1 MKILLF
7 ALFGLSFLQG
17 YSQIDSALIKRI
29 KALDTADIVKS
40 DTVAVPNDSFS
51 KKVRELRSEQKGLTL
66 ETILKMKIA
75 EEQQKDTT
83 HSKEYYQK
91 LVDEITTGR
100 TSKLLENSVINIYR
114 RTFTEK
120 ELDELI
126 AFYKTSAGQKMNTEY
141 LLLLVQSVKDA
152 EQLLK
157 IAAKQ
162 LDQKTVK

>member
-1 MKILLF
+1 MRPVLFLL
-7 ALFGLSFLQG
+7 ALFICCHC

-29 KALDTADIVKS
+29 KALDTADLVRN
-40 DTVAVPNDSFS
+40 DTMAVANDSFS
-51 KKVRELRSEQKGLTL
+51 KKVRELRSDQKGLTL
-66 ETILKMKIA
+66 EAILRLKIA

-83 HSKEYYQK
+83 HSKEFYHK
-91 LVDEITTGR
+91 LVDEVTTGK

-141 LLLLVQSVKDA
+141 LLVLVQSVKDA

-157 IAAKQ
+157 LAAKNLQ
-162 LDQKTVK
+162 

>member
-1 MKILLF
+1 MRHVLFLL
-7 ALFGLSFLQG
+7 ALLICD
-17 YSQIDSALIKRI
+17 YCNSQIDSILIKRI
-29 KALDTADIVKS
+29 KALDTADIVKA

-66 ETILKMKIA
+66 ETILRLKIA

-91 LVDEITTGR
+91 LIDEVTTGK

-114 RTFTEK
+114 RTFSEK

-126 AFYKTSAGQKMNTEY
+126 AFYKTSAGQKMSTEY
-141 LLLLVQSVKDA
+141 LLVLVQSVKDA

-157 IAAKQ
+157 LAAKNLQ
-162 LDQKTVK
+162 

>member
-1 MKILLF
+1 MKGVLF
-7 ALFGLSFLQG
+7 FLTVFVCG
-17 YSQIDSALIKRI
+17 HSYSQIDSTLIKRI
-29 KALDTADIVKS
+29 KALDTADLVKT
-40 DTVAVPNDSFS
+40 DTVAVANDSFA

-66 ETILKMKIA
+66 ETILKIKIS
-75 EEQQKDTT
+75 EEEQKDTT

-91 LVDEITTGR
+91 LVAEITTGR
-100 TSKLLENSVINIYR
+100 TSKLLEYSVINIYR

-141 LLLLVQSVKDA
+141 LLVLVQSVKDA

-157 IAAKQ
+157 LAAKN
-162 LDQKTVK
+162 LK

>member
-1 MKILLF
+1 MKFLVF
-7 ALFGLSFLQG
+7 ALLGLSSLHG
-17 YSQIDSALIKRI
+17 HAQIDSVLIKRI
-29 KALDTADIVKS
+29 KALDTADIVKT

-66 ETILKMKIA
+66 ETILKIKIA

-83 HSKEYYQK
+83 LSKQYYQK
-91 LVDEITTGR
+91 LVEEVTTGKTR
-100 TSKLLENSVINIYR
+100 KLLENSVINIYR

-157 IAAKQ
+157 LA
-162 LDQKTVK
+162 VKNLK

>member
-1 MKILLF
+1 MRLLF
-7 ALFGLSFLQG
+7 FALLGLSFLHG
-17 YSQIDSALIKRI
+17 HAQIDSALIKRI
-29 KALDTADIVKS
+29 KALDTADMVKT

-66 ETILKMKIA
+66 ETILRLKIA
-75 EEQQKDTT
+75 EEQQKDTA
-83 HSKEYYQK
+83 HSKEFYQK
-91 LVDEITTGR
+91 LIDDVTTGR

-141 LLLLVQSVKDA
+141 LLVLVQSVKDA

-157 IAAKQ
+157 LAAKNIESA
-162 LDQKTVK
+162 DKK

>member
-1 MKILLF
+1 MRVIIFVLTVF
-7 ALFGLSFLQG
+7 FCSAC
-17 YSQIDSALIKRI
+17 YSQIDSTLIKRI
-29 KALDTADIVKS
+29 KALDTADIVKT
-40 DTVAVPNDSFS
+40 DTLSVPNDSFS

-66 ETILKMKIA
+66 ETILRLKIA

-83 HSKEYYQK
+83 HSKEFYQK
-91 LVDEITTGR
+91 LVDEVTTGR

-120 ELDELI
+120 ELDDLI
-126 AFYKTSAGQKMNTEY
+126 TFYKTSAGQKMNTEY

-157 IAAKQ
+157 LAAKN
-162 LDQKTVK
+162 LK

>member
-1 MKILLF
+1 MKVVLF
-7 ALFGLSFLQG
+7 FLTVFVCG
-17 YSQIDSALIKRI
+17 HSYSQIDSTLIKRI
-29 KALDTADIVKS
+29 KALDTADLVKT
-40 DTVAVPNDSFS
+40 DTVAVANDSFA

-66 ETILKMKIA
+66 ETILKIKIS
-75 EEQQKDTT
+75 EEEQKDTT

-91 LVDEITTGR
+91 LVAEITTGR
-100 TSKLLENSVINIYR
+100 TSKLLEYSVINIYR

-141 LLLLVQSVKDA
+141 LLVLVQSVKDA

-157 IAAKQ
+157 LAAKN
-162 LDQKTVK
+162 LK

>member
-1 MKILLF
+1 MKFLLF
-7 ALFGLSFLQG
+7 ALLGLSFLQG
-17 YSQIDSALIKRI
+17 HTQIDSALIKRI
-29 KALDTADIVKS
+29 KALDTADIVKT

-66 ETILKMKIA
+66 ETILRIKIA

-91 LVDEITTGR
+91 LVEDVTTGK

-126 AFYKTSAGQKMNTEY
+126 VFYKTSAGQKMNTEY

-157 IAAKQ
+157 LAAKNLQ
-162 LDQKTVK
+162 R

>member
-1 MKILLF
+1 MKVVLF
-7 ALFGLSFLQG
+7 VLALFIYGHC

-29 KALDTADIVKS
+29 KALDTADIVKA
-40 DTVAVPNDSFS
+40 DTVSVPNDSFS

-66 ETILKMKIA
+66 ETILRLKIA
-75 EEQQKDTT
+75 EQQQKDTA
-83 HSKEYYQK
+83 HSKEFYQK

-126 AFYKTSAGQKMNTEY
+126 SFYKTSAGQKMNTEY

-157 IAAKQ
+157 LAAKNLQ
-162 LDQKTVK
+162 

>member
-1 MKILLF
+1 MKRVLFLLT
-7 ALFGLSFLQG
+7 LFICGHC
-17 YSQIDSALIKRI
+17 YSQIDSTLIKRI
-29 KALDTADIVKS
+29 KALDTADIVKT

-51 KKVRELRSEQKGLTL
+51 KKVRVLRSEQKGLTL
-66 ETILKMKIA
+66 ETILKLKIA

-83 HSKEYYQK
+83 HTKEYYQK
-91 LVDEITTGR
+91 LVDEVTTGR

-126 AFYKTSAGQKMNTEY
+126 AFYKTSAGQKMSTEY
-141 LLLLVQSVKDA
+141 LLVLVQSVKDA

-157 IAAKQ
+157 LAAKN
-162 LDQKTVK
+162 LEQK